1 VTILYKAQS
10 AEPSTCFCWQV
21 FATAPTKTA
30 ALPLR
35 RKKDPS
41 ALAAKKA
48 ALWTFNDASTS
59 SNNGSANGSG
69 TSTIDESSLL
79 TADDLKRATA
89 VQRPDCDVKKT
100 RKACKNCTCGLRE
113 LQIEEK
119 DDLPAS
125 LAANG
130 VKSALNGRA
139 MMGVDRQ
146 LPNGDRKT
154 DVQVVTT
161 GAVTSSCGSCYLGDA
176 FRCSSCPY
184 LGG

>member
-1 VTILYKAQS
+1 MH
-10 AEPSTCFCWQV
+10 FQV
-21 FATAPTKTA
+21 LATAPAKTA

-35 RKKDPS
+35 RKKDAS
-41 ALAAKKA
+41 AIAAKKA
-48 ALWTFNDASTS
+48 VLWTFTDASS
-59 SNNGSANGSG
+59 SSTNGASSG
-69 TSTIDESSLL
+69 TSTPTIDESSLL

-113 LQIEEK
+113 IQLEEK
-119 DDLPAS
+119 DDLPTTITE
-125 LAANG
+125 AAAARA
-130 VKSALNGRA
+130 KS
-139 MMGVDRQ
+139 GVDRQ

-184 LGG
+184 LGLPAFEPGQKVEIPAGMMDDDF